1 MNPGQPAPKDAG
13 RSERATLLLILA
25 CLAALALLV
34 LGLLILPRGSAED
47 DAGSGPG
54 NPRSELSVEEA
65 TAPLSDAPPAL
76 AALRTDANRI
86 LGGGLG
92 ALRARLRELRGTPV
106 VINKWASWCG
116 PCRFEFPHLQA
127 QATERAREVAF
138 LGLNTTDS
146 RAAAEDFLQQLPLPY
161 PSYEDPDGKLA
172 RALDLGREFPATL
185 FLDSR
190 GKVAHVKLG
199 AYPDAAAL
207 AADIERYAR

>member
-13 RSERATLLLILA
+13 RDSRATLLLVLA

-34 LGLLILPRGSAED
+34 LGLLVLPRG
-47 DAGSGPG
+47 DADEEGSGPG
-54 NPRSELSVEEA
+54 NPRSELTLQEA
-65 TAPLSDAPPAL
+65 TAPLTDAPPAL
-76 AALRTDANRI
+76 AALRADANRI

-92 ALRARLRELRGTPV
+92 ALQARLRELRGTPV

-138 LGLNTTDS
+138 LGLNSTDS
-146 RAAAEDFLQQLPLPY
+146 RQAAETFLQQLPLPY

-172 RALDLGREFPATL
+172 RSLELGREFPATV
-185 FLDSR
+185 FIDAR
-190 GKVAHVKLG
+190 GEVAHVKLG
-199 AYPDAAAL
+199 AYPDEAAL